1 MLIIWK
7 TGKIIVEEKFEYSG
21 DNYTNVDIW
30 SAGGVVVR
38 KKNNQT
44 EVLICERFSENLIA
58 LPKGKPNEGE
68 YEAATAIREVR
79 EETGINA
86 IIKNKIKDI
95 FYTFESPNGIINKK
109 VSFFLMEKIDGEISN
124 HDDEFDKVYWEKWDS
139 ALNKLSYQEKRMY
152 WKKLLNWPKTAE
164 KSKKFLI
171 EGKKN

>member
-1 MLIIWK
+1 MK
-7 TGKIIVEEKFEYSG
+7 KKFEYSG
-21 DNYTNVDIW
+21 NKFTKIHVW

-38 KKNNQT
+38 KNNNQT

-95 FYTFESPNGIINKK
+95 FYSFESPNGIINKR

-139 ALNKLSYQEKRMY
+139 ALNKLSYQGEKDV
-152 WKKLLNWPKTAE
+152 LE
-164 KSKKFLI
+164 KAI
-171 EGKKN
+171 ELAKDC

>member
-1 MLIIWK
+1 MK
-7 TGKIIVEEKFEYSG
+7 KKFEYSG
-21 DNYTNVDIW
+21 DNYTNVDIL

-139 ALNKLSYQEKRMY
+139 ALNKLSYQGEKDV
-152 WKKLLNWPKTAE
+152 LE
-164 KSKKFLI
+164 KAI
-171 EGKKN
+171 ELAKDC

>member
-1 MLIIWK
+1 MK
-7 TGKIIVEEKFEYSG
+7 KKFEYSENKFTKI
-21 DNYTNVDIW
+21 DVW

-38 KKNNQT
+38 NNNNQT

-95 FYTFESPNGIINKK
+95 FYSFKSPNGIINKK

-139 ALNKLSYQEKRMY
+139 ALNKLSYQGEKDV
-152 WKKLLNWPKTAE
+152 LE
-164 KSKKFLI
+164 KAI
-171 EGKKN
+171 ELAKDC

>member
-1 MLIIWK
+1 MK
-7 TGKIIVEEKFEYSG
+7 KKFEYSG
-21 DNYTNVDIW
+21 NKFTKIHVW

-38 KKNNQT
+38 KNNNQT

-124 HDDEFDKVYWEKWDS
+124 HDDEFDKVYWEKCDS
-139 ALNKLSYQEKRMY
+139 ALKKLSHQGEKDVLE
-152 WKKLLNWPKTAE
+152 KAIKLAKD
-164 KSKKFLI
+164 F
-171 EGKKN
+171 

>member
-1 MLIIWK
+1 MK
-7 TGKIIVEEKFEYSG
+7 KKFEYSA
-21 DNYTNVDIW
+21 NKFTKIHVW

-38 KKNNQT
+38 KNNNQT

-58 LPKGKPNEGE
+58 LPKGKPNDGE

-95 FYTFESPNGIINKK
+95 FYSFESPNGIINKK

-139 ALNKLSYQEKRMY
+139 ALNKLSYQGEKDV
-152 WKKLLNWPKTAE
+152 LE
-164 KSKKFLI
+164 KAI
-171 EGKKN
+171 ELAKDC

>member
-1 MLIIWK
+1 M
-7 TGKIIVEEKFEYSG
+7 
-21 DNYTNVDIW
+21 DNYLHLTNYHLRQYYSNVDIC

-38 KKNNQT
+38 MKKNQT

-95 FYTFESPNGIINKK
+95 FYSFKSPNGIINKK

-139 ALNKLSYQEKRMY
+139 ALNKLSYQGEKDV
-152 WKKLLNWPKTAE
+152 LE
-164 KSKKFLI
+164 KAI
-171 EGKKN
+171 ELAKAC

>member
-1 MLIIWK
+1 MK
-7 TGKIIVEEKFEYSG
+7 KKFEYSG

-30 SAGGVVVR
+30 SAGGVVIR
-38 KKNNQT
+38 KSNNQT

-95 FYTFESPNGIINKK
+95 FYSFKSPNGIINKK

-139 ALNKLSYQEKRMY
+139 ALNKLSYQGEKDV
-152 WKKLLNWPKTAE
+152 LE
-164 KSKKFLI
+164 KAI
-171 EGKKN
+171 ELAKDC

>member
-1 MLIIWK
+1 MK
-7 TGKIIVEEKFEYSG
+7 KKFEYSG
-21 DNYTNVDIW
+21 NKNINIDVW

-38 KKNNQT
+38 KNNNQT

-68 YEAATAIREVR
+68 YEEATAIREVR

-86 IIKNKIKDI
+86 NIKNKIKDI
-95 FYTFESPNGIINKK
+95 FYSFESPNGIINKK

-139 ALNKLSYQEKRMY
+139 ALNKLSYQGEKDV
-152 WKKLLNWPKTAE
+152 LE
-164 KSKKFLI
+164 KAI
-171 EGKKN
+171 ELAKDC

>member
-1 MLIIWK
+1 MK
-7 TGKIIVEEKFEYSG
+7 KKFEYSG
-21 DNYTNVDIW
+21 DNYINVDIW

-95 FYTFESPNGIINKK
+95 FYSFESPNGIINKK

-139 ALNKLSYQEKRMY
+139 ALNKLSYQGEKDV
-152 WKKLLNWPKTAE
+152 LE
-164 KSKKFLI
+164 KAI
-171 EGKKN
+171 ELAKDC

>member
-1 MLIIWK
+1 MK
-7 TGKIIVEEKFEYSG
+7 KKFEYSG

-38 KKNNQT
+38 KNNNQT

-95 FYTFESPNGIINKK
+95 FYSFESPNGIINKK

-139 ALNKLSYQEKRMY
+139 ALNKLSYQGEKDV
-152 WKKLLNWPKTAE
+152 LE
-164 KSKKFLI
+164 KAI
-171 EGKKN
+171 ELAKDC

>member
-1 MLIIWK
+1 LK
-7 TGKIIVEEKFEYSG
+7 KKFEYSG
-21 DNYTNVDIW
+21 NKFTKIHVW

-38 KKNNQT
+38 KNNNQT

-68 YEAATAIREVR
+68 YEAATAIREVK

-95 FYTFESPNGIINKK
+95 FYSFESPNGIINKK

-139 ALNKLSYQEKRMY
+139 ALNKLSYQGEKDV
-152 WKKLLNWPKTAE
+152 LE
-164 KSKKFLI
+164 KAI
-171 EGKKN
+171 ELAKDC

>member
-1 MLIIWK
+1 MK
-7 TGKIIVEEKFEYSG
+7 KKFEYSG
-21 DNYTNVDIW
+21 NKFTKIHVW

-38 KKNNQT
+38 KNNNQT

-95 FYTFESPNGIINKK
+95 FYSFKSPNGIINKK

-139 ALNKLSYQEKRMY
+139 ALNKLSYQGEKDV
-152 WKKLLNWPKTAE
+152 LE
-164 KSKKFLI
+164 KAI
-171 EGKKN
+171 ELAKDC

>member
-1 MLIIWK
+1 MK
-7 TGKIIVEEKFEYSG
+7 KKFEYSG
-21 DNYTNVDIW
+21 NKFTKIHVW

-109 VSFFLMEKIDGEISN
+109 VSFFLMEKIDGEIGN

-139 ALNKLSYQEKRMY
+139 ALNKLSYQGEKDV
-152 WKKLLNWPKTAE
+152 LE
-164 KSKKFLI
+164 KAI
-171 EGKKN
+171 ELAKDC

>member
-1 MLIIWK
+1 LK
-7 TGKIIVEEKFEYSG
+7 KKFEYSR
-21 DNYTNVDIW
+21 NKFTKIHVW

-38 KKNNQT
+38 KNNNQT

-95 FYTFESPNGIINKK
+95 FYSFESPNGIINKK

-139 ALNKLSYQEKRMY
+139 ALNKLSYQGEKDV
-152 WKKLLNWPKTAE
+152 LE
-164 KSKKFLI
+164 KAI
-171 EGKKN
+171 ELAKDC

>member
-1 MLIIWK
+1 MK
-7 TGKIIVEEKFEYSG
+7 KKFEYSG
-21 DNYTNVDIW
+21 NKFTKIHVW

-38 KKNNQT
+38 KNNNQT

-58 LPKGKPNEGE
+58 LPKGRPNEGE

-95 FYTFESPNGIINKK
+95 FYSFESPNGIINKK

-139 ALNKLSYQEKRMY
+139 ALNKLSYQGEKDV
-152 WKKLLNWPKTAE
+152 LE
-164 KSKKFLI
+164 KAI
-171 EGKKN
+171 ELAKDC

>member
-1 MLIIWK
+1 MK
-7 TGKIIVEEKFEYSG
+7 KKFEYSG
-21 DNYTNVDIW
+21 ENFTKIDVW

-38 KKNNQT
+38 NNNNQT

-68 YEAATAIREVR
+68 YEEATAIREVR

-95 FYTFESPNGIINKK
+95 FYSFESPNGIINKK

-139 ALNKLSYQEKRMY
+139 ALNKLSYQGEKDV
-152 WKKLLNWPKTAE
+152 LE
-164 KSKKFLI
+164 KAI
-171 EGKKN
+171 ELAKDC

>member
-1 MLIIWK
+1 MK
-7 TGKIIVEEKFEYSG
+7 KKFEYSG
-21 DNYTNVDIW
+21 NKFTKIDVW
-30 SAGGVVVR
+30 SAGGVVIR
-38 KKNNQT
+38 KSNNQT

-95 FYTFESPNGIINKK
+95 FYSFERPNGIINKK

-139 ALNKLSYQEKRMY
+139 ALNKLSYQGEKDV
-152 WKKLLNWPKTAE
+152 LE
-164 KSKKFLI
+164 KAI
-171 EGKKN
+171 ELAKDC

>member
-1 MLIIWK
+1 MK
-7 TGKIIVEEKFEYSG
+7 KKFEYSRNKFTKI
-21 DNYTNVDIW
+21 DVW

-38 KKNNQT
+38 KNNNQT

-68 YEAATAIREVR
+68 YEEATAIREVR

-95 FYTFESPNGIINKK
+95 FYSFESPNGIINKK

-139 ALNKLSYQEKRMY
+139 ALNKLSYQGEKDV
-152 WKKLLNWPKTAE
+152 LE
-164 KSKKFLI
+164 KAI
-171 EGKKN
+171 ELAKDC

>member
-1 MLIIWK
+1 MK
-7 TGKIIVEEKFEYSG
+7 KKFEYSG

-68 YEAATAIREVR
+68 YEEATAIREVR

-139 ALNKLSYQEKRMY
+139 ALNKLSYQGEKDV
-152 WKKLLNWPKTAE
+152 LE
-164 KSKKFLI
+164 KAI
-171 EGKKN
+171 ELAKDC

>member
-1 MLIIWK
+1 MFKRLRGMFSNDLSIDLGTANTLIYVREQ
-7 TGKIIVEEKFEYSG
+7 GIVLNEPS
-21 DNYTNVDIW
+21 
-30 SAGGVVVR
+30 VVAIR
-38 KKNNQT
+38 NNNNQT

-95 FYTFESPNGIINKK
+95 FYSFKSPNGIINKK

-139 ALNKLSYQEKRMY
+139 ALNKLSYQGEKDV
-152 WKKLLNWPKTAE
+152 LE
-164 KSKKFLI
+164 KAI
-171 EGKKN
+171 ELAKDC

>member
-1 MLIIWK
+1 MK
-7 TGKIIVEEKFEYSG
+7 KKFEYSG
-21 DNYTNVDIW
+21 NNFTKIDVW

-95 FYTFESPNGIINKK
+95 FYSFKSPNGIINKK

-139 ALNKLSYQEKRMY
+139 ALNKLSYQGEKDV
-152 WKKLLNWPKTAE
+152 LE
-164 KSKKFLI
+164 KAI
-171 EGKKN
+171 ELAKDC

>member
-1 MLIIWK
+1 MK
-7 TGKIIVEEKFEYSG
+7 KKFEYSG
-21 DNYTNVDIW
+21 NKFAKIHVW

-38 KKNNQT
+38 KNNNQT

-139 ALNKLSYQEKRMY
+139 ALNKLSYQGEKDV
-152 WKKLLNWPKTAE
+152 LE
-164 KSKKFLI
+164 KAI
-171 EGKKN
+171 ELAKDC

>member
-1 MLIIWK
+1 M
-7 TGKIIVEEKFEYSG
+7 
-21 DNYTNVDIW
+21 VDDFKSRGGSPW
-30 SAGGVVVR
+30 GSPPGGVVIR
-38 KKNNQT
+38 KSNNQT

-95 FYTFESPNGIINKK
+95 FYSFKSPNGIINKK

-124 HDDEFDKVYWEKWDS
+124 HDDEFDKVYWEKCDS
-139 ALNKLSYQEKRMY
+139 ALKKLSHQGEKDVLE
-152 WKKLLNWPKTAE
+152 KAIKLAKD
-164 KSKKFLI
+164 F
-171 EGKKN
+171 

>member
-1 MLIIWK
+1 MK
-7 TGKIIVEEKFEYSG
+7 KKFEYSG
-21 DNYTNVDIW
+21 NKFTKIHVW

-38 KKNNQT
+38 KNNNQT

-139 ALNKLSYQEKRMY
+139 ALNKLSYQGEKDV
-152 WKKLLNWPKTAE
+152 LE
-164 KSKKFLI
+164 KAI
-171 EGKKN
+171 ELAKDC

>member
-1 MLIIWK
+1 LK
-7 TGKIIVEEKFEYSG
+7 KKFEYSG
-21 DNYTNVDIW
+21 NKFTKIHVW

-38 KKNNQT
+38 KNNNQT

-95 FYTFESPNGIINKK
+95 FYSFESPNGIINKK

-139 ALNKLSYQEKRMY
+139 ALNKLSYQGEKDV
-152 WKKLLNWPKTAE
+152 LE
-164 KSKKFLI
+164 KAI
-171 EGKKN
+171 ELAKDC